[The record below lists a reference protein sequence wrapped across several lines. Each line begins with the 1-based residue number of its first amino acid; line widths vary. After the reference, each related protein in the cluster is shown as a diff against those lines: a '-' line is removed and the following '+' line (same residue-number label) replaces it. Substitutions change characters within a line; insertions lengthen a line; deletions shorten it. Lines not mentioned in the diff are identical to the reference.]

1 MRIYAIYKQSQ
12 NYAHLPEIKAQLAL
26 VKIKHSSKMSF
37 FSKKPVMIFP
47 SLLSQQYQDKLL
59 EDYESLEWYNNYW
72 DHVEQKNSTNSS
84 LGYQTRFTEV
94 RTRNNLLLE
103 SMKTL
108 VSSTAVSH
116 FEYCSA
122 RVLRYTV
129 LTHCSVHTLIS
140 PEKRNVSNSKLYLT
154 VRFFDKCFI

>member
-1 MRIYAIYKQSQ
+1 
-12 NYAHLPEIKAQLAL
+12 
-26 VKIKHSSKMSF
+26 MSF
-37 FSKKPVMIFP
+37 FSRKPVVIFP

-59 EDYESLEWYNNYW
+59 EDYESLEWYDNYW

-94 RTRNNLLLE
+94 RTRNTLLLE

-129 LTHCSVHTLIS
+129 ITHCSVHILIS
-140 PEKRNVSNSKLYLT
+140 PEKRNKCLT
-154 VRFFDKCFI
+154 ANCI

>member
-1 MRIYAIYKQSQ
+1 
-12 NYAHLPEIKAQLAL
+12 
-26 VKIKHSSKMSF
+26 MSF
-37 FSKKPVMIFP
+37 FSRKPVMIFP

-59 EDYESLEWYNNYW
+59 EDYESLEWYDNYW

-108 VSSTAVSH
+108 VSSN
-116 FEYCSA
+116 CSKPL
-122 RVLRYTV
+122 RVL
-129 LTHCSVHTLIS
+129 
-140 PEKRNVSNSKLYLT
+140 
-154 VRFFDKCFI
+154 